1 VIRAVAK
8 GAVQLGF
15 GRMPGGHHAYRAITR
30 GRMGT
35 AATHVDK
42 LARVWPGYVAVWKR
56 CGVTLDGAQLWTHD
70 AGATPFMPFA
80 AYLLTGRGPIVTDP
94 HERFLDRYLQR
105 ARAGALEAAWPE
117 GVIPESRRHTIDGLR
132 WITSAREAAERVG
145 ARCHRDPRELASDSV
160 DLCHSGGALEHLRPD
175 ELAAFVAEITRV
187 LRPGG
192 LSSHVFDHRD
202 HLHHADR
209 SLPFLAHLTWSDPAY
224 RAMFGHSLGYH
235 SRLSPS
241 EVERVFA
248 AAGLERILVRRLIYR
263 GDDRVWVESED
274 EALAGRPG
282 VARTQLAARFASML
296 DAELRVAAAHYL
308 FRKSK

>member
-1 VIRAVAK
+1 VIRALAK

-15 GRMPGGHHAYRAITR
+15 GRVPGGHHAYRAITR

-70 AGATPFMPFA
+70 AGATPFIPFA
-80 AYLLTGRGPIVTDP
+80 AYLLTGRGAVVTDP

-105 ARAGALEAAWPE
+105 ARAGALDAAWPAD
-117 GVIPESRRHTIDGLR
+117 VIPEARRNTIEGLR
-132 WITSAREAAERVG
+132 WITSVDEAVAITG
-145 ARCHRDPRELASDSV
+145 ARCHADVRELATDSV
-160 DLCHSGGALEHLRPD
+160 EHLRFD
-175 ELAAFVAEITRV
+175 ELAGFVAQITRV

-209 SLPFLAHLTWSDPAY
+209 TLPFLAHLMWSDPAY
-224 RAMFGHSLGYH
+224 HAMFGHSLGYH
-235 SRLSPS
+235 SRLSPT

-263 GDDRVWVESED
+263 GDDRVWVESD
-274 EALAGRPG
+274 REALAGQPG
-282 VARTQLAARFASML
+282 VARSQLAAKFTSML
-296 DAELRVAAAHYL
+296 DADLRVAAAHYL

>member
-1 VIRAVAK
+1 MIRALAK

-15 GRMPGGHHAYRAITR
+15 GRVPGGHHAYRAITR

-80 AYLLTGRGPIVTDP
+80 AFLLTGRGAIVTDP

-105 ARAGALEAAWPE
+105 ARSGALDAAWPA
-117 GVIPESRRHTIDGLR
+117 GVIPDARRNTIEGLR
-132 WITSAREAAERVG
+132 WITSVDEAVAITG
-145 ARCHRDPRELASDSV
+145 ARCHAAASELADSSV

-175 ELAAFVAEITRV
+175 ALAAFVAEVARV

-209 SLPFLAHLTWSDPAY
+209 SLPFLAHLAWPDHAY
-224 RAMFGHSLGYH
+224 RAVFGHSLGYH
-235 SRLSPS
+235 SRLSPT
-241 EVERVFA
+241 EVDAVFA
-248 AAGLERILVRRLIYR
+248 SAGLERILVRRLIYR
-263 GDDRVWVESED
+263 GNDRVWVDSD
-274 EALAGRPG
+274 RDALAGQPG
-282 VARTQLAARFASML
+282 VARTRLAARFASML
-296 DAELRVAAAHYL
+296 DADLRVAAAHYL
-308 FRKSK
+308 FRKLK